1 MDALRIFLYFTL
13 LIGPLVLLHEA
24 GHFFVARYFG
34 VKCLEF
40 SIGFGPRIFSWK
52 PGETEYSLRLLPL
65 GGFVRMLGEHE
76 ESTNPSDKGR
86 AVNDQSLWK
95 RALIFLAG
103 PAMNLVIPVP
113 VFFIFMMLA
122 PGVLPPIVGTIEP
135 GLPAQQAGLHAGDRI
150 TAIDGNTIYS
160 FDHFQRIIAKSAKT
174 ELTLAVDRFGEQFE
188 VMITPQSVQ
197 QRHRILPMK
206 LVDKGMI
213 GIHLTQY
220 GAVVH
225 VDQPTGAAGVAGL
238 RTFDVVHSVN
248 GSETRLWSDVEAALL
263 KPGTH
268 TLVILR
274 PEATV
279 DSWGDI
285 RLRHAVTLT
294 VPSGTLSE
302 LGLDNAQ
309 RSVWSVTPGSP
320 AEQAGLRVGDKVLGV
335 DGTLNADLGW
345 VLSRLSVG
353 ANSAHILDVERDGE
367 VLQLTITPDMRKVVA
382 EFRSE
387 REEVF
392 IGLRPYAAMQYPEP
406 EVLPLGRRLMH
417 AATGAVRETI
427 AIIGSLIMGV
437 VMLFTGQVDS
447 NSVGGP
453 LMIADVASQAARNGL
468 EHFIGIM
475 ALISINLGVL
485 NLLPIPGLDGGQ
497 LAVLALEGAKR
508 GPLSSRTHQ
517 MIQFVGVVMLM
528 LLMLFVFKNDI
539 ERYWRSVADW
549 LNA

>member
-1 MDALRIFLYFTL
+1 MDALRILLYFTL

-24 GHFFVARYFG
+24 GHFLVARYFG
-34 VKCLEF
+34 VKCIEF
-40 SIGFGPRIFSWK
+40 AIGFGPRIFSWK

-65 GGFVRMLGEHE
+65 GGFVRMLGDHE
-76 ESTNPSDKGR
+76 ESADPRDQGR
-86 AVNDQSLWK
+86 AVTDQALWK

-103 PAMNLVIPVP
+103 PGMNLMIPVP
-113 VFFIFMMLA
+113 VFFAFMMLA
-122 PGVLPPIVGTIEP
+122 PGVLPPIVGTVEP
-135 GLPAQQAGLHAGDRI
+135 GLPAEQAGLHPGDRI
-150 TAIDGNTIYS
+150 VAIDGKDIVS
-160 FDHFQRIIAKSAKT
+160 FDQFQRVIAKSANDD
-174 ELTLAVDRFGEQFE
+174 LTLAVDRFGENFE
-188 VMITPQSVQ
+188 LIVTPQSVQ
-197 QRHRILPMK
+197 QRHPILPMK

-225 VDQPTGAAGVAGL
+225 IDDPIGPAASAGL
-238 RTFDVVHSVN
+238 RTFDVVRSIN
-248 GSETRLWSDVEAALL
+248 GVETRLWSDVEAALA
-263 KPGTH
+263 KPGPH
-268 TLVILR
+268 TLLVLR

-279 DSWGDI
+279 DTWGDV
-285 RLRHAVTLT
+285 RLRHALTLK
-294 VPSGTLSE
+294 VQGGSLDE
-302 LGLDNAQ
+302 LGIDNAQ

-320 AEQAGLRVGDKVLGV
+320 AELAGLQVGDKILGV
-335 DGTLNADLGW
+335 DGQRNADLGW

-353 ANSAHILDVERDGE
+353 ADSAHTLDVERDGE
-367 VLQLTITPDMRKVVA
+367 TLQLTITPQMRKVVA

-387 REEVF
+387 REEIF

-406 EVLPLGRRLMH
+406 EVLPLGKRVVY
-417 AATGAVRETI
+417 AATSAVRETI
-427 AIIGSLIMGV
+427 SIIGSLIMGV
-437 VMLFTGQVDS
+437 LMLFTGQVDS

-453 LMIADVASQAARNGL
+453 LMIADVASQAARNGV